1 MENNSKWSKVI
12 LYFILALILLY
23 LVFPFIWAISS
34 SLKSDNQL
42 IMTPATLIPRDPVT
56 GEISFFWGNFA
67 AVFNNSVFING
78 LKNSAIVSISTTLLA
93 LLMGAFAAFALGKL
107 RFRGRVAMLYL
118 VLSITMFP
126 QISVLTGL
134 YAVIRNIGIDVML
147 GMILSY
153 MLFTLP
159 FTVWVMSSFF
169 KGLPNALMEAASID
183 GASFFQSFYLVLLPL
198 TLPAIVTTGLL
209 AFIAA
214 WNEYCF
220 ALTFTSLKQSARTVP
235 VAIAMFSGESAYQ
248 EPFGAIMAASI
259 VVTVPLLVLVF
270 VMQKK
275 IIGGLTAGAV
285 KE

>member
-1 MENNSKWSKVI
+1 MESRRKWGKLV
-12 LYFILALILLY
+12 LYFLLGLILLY

-42 IMTPATLIPRDPVT
+42 IMTPATFLPRDPVS
-56 GEISFFWGNFA
+56 GEISFYWGNFTN
-67 AVFNNSVFING
+67 VLHNSVFLNG
-78 LKNSAIVSISTTLLA
+78 LKNSAIVSVSTTLLA
-93 LLMGAFAAFALGKL
+93 LIVGAFAAFALGKL
-107 RFRGRVAMLYL
+107 HFKGRTAMMYL

-134 YAVIRNIGIDVML
+134 YAVIRNIGVDVMT

-169 KGLPNALMEAASID
+169 KGLPDALLEAASID

-214 WNEYCF
+214 WNEYLF
-220 ALTFTSLKQSARTVP
+220 ALTFTSLKQADRTVP
-235 VAIAMFSGESAYQ
+235 VAIAMFSGQSAHQ
-248 EPFGAIMAASI
+248 EPFGTIMAASI
-259 VVTVPLLVLVF
+259 IVTVPLLILVF
-270 VMQKK
+270 LMQKK